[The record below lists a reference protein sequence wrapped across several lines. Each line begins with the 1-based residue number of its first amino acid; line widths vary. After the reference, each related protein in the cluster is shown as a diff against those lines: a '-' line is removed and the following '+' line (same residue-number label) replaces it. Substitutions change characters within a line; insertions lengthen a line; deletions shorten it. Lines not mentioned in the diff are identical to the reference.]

1 MSIRK
6 LTAALAAATLA
17 TAAQAM
23 PVSRTYNFQT
33 SFFTGSFSLD
43 FDNGSNVG
51 PTATG
56 LSLLSFSTTL
66 SGWNGAVLPTYQYV
80 MASDKLLFGFRG
92 NPLLDLG
99 LDDFSV
105 GFSAASTDSSKATIA
120 QFNWMAGRTSGRTD
134 GLVSSS
140 SSVTVTSGKVPE
152 PGSLALLLATGLAGV
167 CAGGFRT
174 RR

>member
-1 MSIRK
+1 
-6 LTAALAAATLA
+6 
-17 TAAQAM
+17 
-23 PVSRTYNFQT
+23 
-33 SFFTGSFSLD
+33 
-43 FDNGSNVG
+43 
-51 PTATG
+51 
-56 LSLLSFSTTL
+56 
-66 SGWNGAVLPTYQYV
+66 